1 MIIWIKCFKIV
12 VWGYDDE
19 YEINNVPNYDLFNKH
34 VFDILKKVETIEFV
48 HSILASKWVVY
59 KY

>member
-1 MIIWIKCFKIV
+1 MTVC
-12 VWGYDDE
+12 GYDNE
-19 YEINNVPNYDLFNKH
+19 YEINNVPNYVLFNKH
-34 VFDILKKVETIEFV
+34 VFDILKEVETIEFV